1 MGYGVKNNLNLD
13 LAYEKI
19 IKPCIIENEL
29 IPFPL
34 YKES

>member
-19 IKPCIIENEL
+19 IKRKRQIIRRYL
-29 IPFPL
+29 
-34 YKES
+34 